1 MLTTSD
7 EDEVVDF
14 AYKYGEG
21 AVIYSSIPLDF
32 YLGGYKPNFKDIYA
46 PNILQFAAS
55 LVTDG
60 YSTIQGTNNNDIVSG
75 TANNDTLEGL
85 DGNDTIFGFYGDDKI
100 EGGSGVD
107 TITGGTGSDV
117 YIYRNESDS
126 PVGAGDIIK
135 GYEENEQFDIS
146 ALTSTFNIVPSFT
159 GGSTPEVTYNSNTKL
174 LQLDLD
180 SDAAADMEVT
190 LENYSGSFDEGTY
203 ENGVVT

>member
-100 EGGSGVD
+100 EGGAGAD
-107 TITGGTGSDV
+107 TITGGSGSDGNINLLELKYYSHNNKVKLFNYHPAITTTPIV
-117 YIYRNESDS
+117 YWYFDAIELNPCAANNDTDLPRPGGKVDYNLGWLLGFRSTN
-126 PVGAGDIIK
+126 IK
-135 GYEENEQFDIS
+135 
-146 ALTSTFNIVPSFT
+146 V
-159 GGSTPEVTYNSNTKL
+159 
-174 LQLDLD
+174 
-180 SDAAADMEVT
+180 
-190 LENYSGSFDEGTY
+190 YSY
-203 ENGVVT
+203 